1 MTTVP
6 MARMKREMEKV
17 QVQQDWKTVES
28 RYDEDVLP
36 LAIASG
42 Y

>member
-6 MARMKREMEKV
+6 MARMKREMEK
-17 QVQQDWKTVES
+17 VQQDWKTVES